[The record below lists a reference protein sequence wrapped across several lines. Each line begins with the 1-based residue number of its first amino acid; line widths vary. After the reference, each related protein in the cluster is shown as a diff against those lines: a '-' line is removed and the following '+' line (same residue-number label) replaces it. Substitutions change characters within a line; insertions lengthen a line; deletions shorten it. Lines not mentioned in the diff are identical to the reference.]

1 MPRKLSVCFCVSKR
15 DWLSMKA
22 DFLLDEKIRIICSVL
37 LSARLWASVAQL
49 PEGRYGCSHSI

>member
-1 MPRKLSVCFCVSKR
+1 
-15 DWLSMKA
+15 MKA

-37 LSARLWASVAQL
+37 LSARLWASVGQL